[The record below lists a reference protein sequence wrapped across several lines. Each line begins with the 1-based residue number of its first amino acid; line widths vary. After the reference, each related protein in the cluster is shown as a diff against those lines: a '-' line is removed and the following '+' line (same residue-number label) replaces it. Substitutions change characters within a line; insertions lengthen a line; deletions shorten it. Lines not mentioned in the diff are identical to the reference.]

1 MADEDGAKGCSWPK
15 AVGAAEAARHRKISR
30 CFASGASQIVTLH
43 CLTSADRTK
52 RFDSRTGRSPH
63 QAGSRCE
70 IAFRRQLSRRRAGL
84 LLRRQRGGGATS
96 SSPIKGEGLAGVPG
110 VRFHKAS
117 AAMHPSCRW
126 FVAAGCWLM
135 ACLVAP
141 GAFRVAAALSV
152 PRSAA
157 AAAASSFGFRSS
169 DDCNGGRSLGGESGF
184 FAGSMPRAA
193 TNAAAAA
200 AAAAALAALATGT
213 LSLGLEGRSAAAPV
227 SPATAESLQRRRD
240 RVLAALD
247 AAFGPHAASGAFRPL
262 ASRAPPADDLLH
274 AKQEQQPSRL
284 AAAAAAAAVAAA
296 AAAPSVEPPGLVSSV
311 KQGALFGFDT
321 LKQGALSLCREGGE
335 MAACTLKALQ
345 AWRRWGPWAPL
356 GAVWRWRLGAKGL
369 ILRRIDAGG
378 GGDCLFHSVA
388 LSLTA
393 RGVPASSLLLR
404 RIAADGAVGLKACE
418 PGAAQIPRDIY
429 LLSQAACNLKQ
440 QALPLWVMPFTLLFY
455 LPGPSVC
462 HSVLTPKEETL
473 FLERLGVM
481 AALEAAD
488 EWQDGWSPSAV
499 LESEKEYVAT
509 TDICALEDSLDV
521 GIIVM
526 DDSTGK
532 IYPTACDRKLRKH
545 YMFLYFVT
553 PDGHKSL
560 FTPEELPPALIKLF
574 EEDTKNALFPRPW
587 ASDSVKTFTNAKVE
601 SIGAPDHPQIVS
613 TPST

>member
-1 MADEDGAKGCSWPK
+1 
-15 AVGAAEAARHRKISR
+15 
-30 CFASGASQIVTLH
+30 
-43 CLTSADRTK
+43 
-52 RFDSRTGRSPH
+52 
-63 QAGSRCE
+63 
-70 IAFRRQLSRRRAGL
+70 
-84 LLRRQRGGGATS
+84 
-96 SSPIKGEGLAGVPG
+96 
-110 VRFHKAS
+110 
-117 AAMHPSCRW
+117 
-126 FVAAGCWLM
+126 M

-152 PRSAA
+152 PRSSA

-169 DDCNGGRSLGGESGF
+169 DDCNSGRSLGGGSGF

-227 SPATAESLQRRRD
+227 SPAAAESLQRRRES
-240 RVLAALD
+240 VLAALD
-247 AAFGPHAASGAFRPL
+247 AAFGPHATSGAYRP
-262 ASRAPPADDLLH
+262 RDLLL

-284 AAAAAAAAVAAA
+284 AAAAAAAAFTAA
-296 AAAPSVEPPGLVSSV
+296 AAAPSAEPAGLVSSV
-311 KQGALFGFDT
+311 KQGALLGFDA

-393 RGVPASSLLLR
+393 LGAPVSSLLLR

-418 PGAAQIPRDIY
+418 PNA
-429 LLSQAACNLKQ
+429 
-440 QALPLWVMPFTLLFY
+440 VF
-455 LPGPSVC
+455 
-462 HSVLTPKEETL
+462 TPKGETL

-509 TDICALEDSLDV
+509 TGLVFDTSTALGKAKAVHYEMRLPGNNHWGTASDICALEDSLDV

-545 YMFLYFVT
+545 YMFLYFVGGCHFQLVGLQT

-574 EEDTKNALFPRPW
+574 EEDTKNALFPRPSF
-587 ASDSVKTFTNAKVE
+587 ASNSDKTFTNAKVE
-601 SIGAPDHPQIVS
+601 PIGASDHTQIVS
-613 TPST
+613 PPPA

>member
-1 MADEDGAKGCSWPK
+1 MSAPGFARLATGCYQQL
-15 AVGAAEAARHRKISR
+15 ARCR
-30 CFASGASQIVTLH
+30 
-43 CLTSADRTK
+43 
-52 RFDSRTGRSPH
+52 
-63 QAGSRCE
+63 AGSGGG
-70 IAFRRQLSRRRAGL
+70 IASRSQLSRRRAGL
-84 LLRRQRGGGATS
+84 LLRRQRRVGGIS
-96 SSPIKGEGLAGVPG
+96 SSPSGGGGLAALRG
-110 VRFHKAS
+110 VRSHQAS

-157 AAAASSFGFRSS
+157 AAAAAASSFGVRSNEEGNS
-169 DDCNGGRSLGGESGF
+169 GRSVGGGSGF

-227 SPATAESLQRRRD
+227 SPAAAESLQSRRES
-240 RVLAALD
+240 VFAALE
-247 AAFGPHAASGAFRPL
+247 AAFGPNAASGAFCPL
-262 ASRAPPADDLLH
+262 SSRATAAGDLLR
-274 AKQEQQPSRL
+274 AKHEQQPMRL
-284 AAAAAAAAVAAA
+284 AAPAAVAAA
-296 AAAPSVEPPGLVSSV
+296 AAVSSSEPAGLVSSV
-311 KQGALFGFDT
+311 KQGALQGFDA

-345 AWRRWGPWAPL
+345 AWRSSGPWAPL

-393 RGVPASSLLLR
+393 RGAPVSSLLLR

-418 PGAAQIPRDIY
+418 LGA
-429 LLSQAACNLKQ
+429 
-440 QALPLWVMPFTLLFY
+440 VF
-455 LPGPSVC
+455 
-462 HSVLTPKEETL
+462 TPKEETL

-481 AALEAAD
+481 AALEAAN

-499 LESEKEYVAT
+499 LESKKEYVAT
-509 TDICALEDSLDV
+509 TGLVFDTSTTLGKAKAVHYEMRLPGNNHWGTASDICALEDSLDV

-526 DDSTGK
+526 DDFTGK

-545 YMFLYFVT
+545 YMFLYFVGGCHFQLVGLQT

-574 EEDTKNALFPRPW
+574 EEDTKNALFPQPW
-587 ASDSVKTFTNAKVE
+587 VSDSGKTFTHAKVE
-601 SIGAPDHPQIVS
+601 PIGASDHTQTVS
-613 TPST
+613 PPSN